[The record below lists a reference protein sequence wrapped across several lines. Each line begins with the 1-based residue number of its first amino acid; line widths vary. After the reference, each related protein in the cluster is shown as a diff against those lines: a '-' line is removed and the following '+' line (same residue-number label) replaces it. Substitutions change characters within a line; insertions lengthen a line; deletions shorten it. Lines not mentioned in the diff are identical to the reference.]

1 MVIVSVMYPA
11 TEGASFNLDYY
22 LKTHVP
28 MVGARWK
35 DCGLREAKVLRGSGA
50 PGGGSPTYSI
60 MTLLTFDSAADFQQ
74 AVERHGPE
82 IIGDIPNFSNVQPV
96 IQINDVLV

>member
-11 TEGASFNLDYY
+11 GEGASFDVDYY
-22 LKTHVP
+22 LKKHVP

-35 DCGLREAKVLRGSGA
+35 DCGLREAKVLRGSSAAGGGA
-50 PGGGSPTYSI
+50 PAYSI
-60 MTLLTFDSAADFQQ
+60 MALLSFDSAAAFQQ

-82 IIGDIPNFSNVQPV
+82 IIGDIPNFSNVEPV
-96 IQINDVLV
+96 IQINDVLM